1 MVAKSDINNAL
12 EVFKDGVLYY
22 FKHFP
27 TFAKYM
33 AFPVFGQILGLI
45 VITITTAILMG
56 ILPSLVNKYQFFQS
70 TSGVIITTIIST
82 LPGLIILLRAFW
94 RYLAA
99 YGTISSMASN
109 LNKSNSIYDLAA
121 HDELINR
128 SAGQFILLWIL
139 FSIFCTL
146 SAIPFFWIPGIILF
160 IFFVLIF
167 QVFTLNEANNN
178 NGNAIEAFKQSFEM
192 IKGHFAATLLLL
204 ILVFTVSY
212 LIIPNVIS
220 SLLLKLPLTDITI
233 KTFKIPSDFSI
244 AIYDTRYLVEA
255 TIGTIISSI
264 VVMFTLP
271 MRSITWTLWYK
282 KLLPKYN
289 REVKKSAKKSKVV
302 KLDQKILDRAMED
315 YE

>member
-1 MVAKSDINNAL
+1 MRIDLSVEL
-12 EVFKDGVLYY
+12 EVENAGKRT
-22 FKHFP
+22 KH
-27 TFAKYM
+27 
-33 AFPVFGQILGLI
+33 
-45 VITITTAILMG
+45 AIL
-56 ILPSLVNKYQFFQS
+56 IENKYY
-70 TSGVIITTIIST
+70 TGLREITNEKRERRNQLEVYKEIFKAHYEKEESEGRYWKQHYT
-82 LPGLIILLRAFW
+82 LITCIKRDNDNF
-94 RYLAA
+94 
-99 YGTISSMASN
+99 
-109 LNKSNSIYDLAA
+109 SIYNAADDLKFKKFYIK
-121 HDELINR
+121 EL
-128 SAGQFILLWIL
+128 
-139 FSIFCTL
+139 
-146 SAIPFFWIPGIILF
+146 
-160 IFFVLIF
+160 
-167 QVFTLNEANNN
+167 LNEANNN

-302 KLDQKILDRAMED
+302 KLDQRILDRAMED